1 MNAAHRLGAGE
12 RVPTVLFLGASVS
25 QLPAIRYARTTGYRV
40 VAVDGDSDAVAFRFA
55 DVPLAVDFTDVDA
68 VTELAERHGVDG
80 VLAVCTDRA
89 VVPAADVA
97 ARLGLPGVDPG
108 VARLMTN
115 KGPMRKC
122 LERAGLRQPRYR
134 ILREGDENGDTA
146 AVGYPAVLKPV
157 DSGGQRGLFK
167 VESAEDLRRHLDEA
181 LAFSRSGEAIL
192 EEYVDGPEL
201 NALIA
206 VRGGEPTTLTLSDR
220 LRPPGTGFGV
230 GWIHM
235 YPSSLGPEALDEAR
249 RVGEEAVRALGLE
262 DGIAFPQLIVSPD
275 GVVVVEIA
283 ARIAAGQMADLVRHA
298 TGIELYDIAIRQ
310 ALGMPV
316 GDELVTPSFTRPI
329 AIRFLTAEPGPLPAG
344 TVRAIDGLVDVRS
357 SPGVIDAGLY
367 FGVGATINPVQ
378 VDADRYGY
386 VIATGNS
393 APEALDLADA
403 AAGRLLVDTVA
414 DGHRAGRRGL
424 RRRIE
429 ALFVIFLLAAT
440 IAGFVVT
447 EGAKLQHALVGSTR
461 VDHAFS
467 PSCRCRHDVAHIAFR
482 LMRTTPVRVSIV
494 RGSGRRVTTLL
505 VDSHPSRGFIRLA
518 WSGRRANARPL
529 PNGVYY
535 PEVDFPALN
544 RTLRLPSPITLNTM
558 RPHVAYASMRSGR
571 RGLIVRY
578 RFSEPA
584 HALLVVDGKRAVFTR
599 FAARNGVVRWSGTYP
614 DGRRLLNRHPLVRLV
629 AVDSIGNRSQPV
641 VDPL

>member
-97 ARLGLPGVDPG
+97 ARLGLPGVDPD

-115 KGPMRKC
+115 KGPMRSR
-122 LERAGLRQPRYR
+122 LEQAGLNQPRYT
-134 ILREGDENGDTA
+134 ILREGDENEDASVT
-146 AVGYPAVLKPV
+146 YPAVLKPV

-167 VESAEDLRRHLDEA
+167 LESADDLRRHLADA

-192 EEYVDGPEL
+192 EEYVEGPEL

-206 VRGGEPTTLTLSDR
+206 VRGGEPMTLTLSDR

-316 GDELVTPSFTRPI
+316 GDELVTPAFTRPI
-329 AIRFLTAEPGPLPAG
+329 AIRFLTAEPGPLPVG

-386 VIATGNS
+386 IIATGDS
-393 APEALDLADA
+393 APEALDLADG
-403 AAGRLLVDTVA
+403 AAGRLLVETVA
-414 DGHRAGRRGL
+414 DEQTAGRRGL

-429 ALFVIFLLAAT
+429 ALFVIFLVAAT
-440 IAGFVVT
+440 IAGFVVA
-447 EGAKLQHALVGSTR
+447 EAAKLQHALVGSTR

-467 PSCRCRHDVAHIAFR
+467 PSCHCRHDVAHIDFR
-482 LMRTTPVRVSIV
+482 LMRTTPVKVSIV

-518 WSGRRANARPL
+518 WSGRLPNARPL

-544 RTLRLPSPITLNTM
+544 RTLRLPSSITLDTV
-558 RPHVAYASMRSGR
+558 RPHVAYASMRFGNR
-571 RGLIVRY
+571 DLLVRY

-584 HALLVVDGKRAVFTR
+584 HALLVVDGRRAVFTR
-599 FAARNGVVRWSGTYP
+599 FAARKGVLRWSGTYP